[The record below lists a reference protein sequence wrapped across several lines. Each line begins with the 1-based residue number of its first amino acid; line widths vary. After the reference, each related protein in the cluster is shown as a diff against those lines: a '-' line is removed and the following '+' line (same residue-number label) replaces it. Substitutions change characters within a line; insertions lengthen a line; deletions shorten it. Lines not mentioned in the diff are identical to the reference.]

1 MKSQS
6 LLKPESH
13 NVDEIGEA
21 MTKEIIE
28 EAIEVAAKAHAG
40 QVRKASDVPYIS
52 HPFAVGL
59 MLARAGCTDEIV
71 AAGILHDTVEDTYIT
86 LEYLREK
93 FGEKVAEI
101 VEGCSEP
108 DKSASWE
115 ERKQHTLEY
124 LRAAPWEIRIVSCA
138 DKLHNARTILAAREE
153 MGDKVW
159 ERFKRGRKEQE
170 WYYRALVDSLCGP
183 NAQGDLPFCSEFR
196 AVVDALFKA

>member
-1 MKSQS
+1 MSEQ
-6 LLKPESH
+6 
-13 NVDEIGEA
+13 
-21 MTKEIIE
+21 IID
-28 EAIEVAAKAHAG
+28 EAIEVAAKAHTR

-52 HPFAVGL
+52 HPYAVGI
-59 MLARAGCTDEIV
+59 MLARAGCSDEIV

-86 LEYLREK
+86 LEDLREK

-108 DKSASWE
+108 DKSATWE
-115 ERKQHTLEY
+115 QRKQHTLEY
-124 LRAAPWEIRIVSCA
+124 LRTAPWDVRVVSCA

-170 WYYRALVDSLCGP
+170 WYYRALVESLCGP
-183 NAQGDLPFCSEFR
+183 NAQGDLPFCGELRSVIDELFR
-196 AVVDALFKA
+196 A